1 MVRLFA
7 SPRTKY
13 TNNRKIIVTLEKRI
27 TFLTSSMG
35 TKWLA
40 YSQALLKIWFPECKR
55 IVVDGSS
62 GWDPLFFV
70 SLSESVETEYQVL
83 VDEDCFILDREKL
96 LKLIKI
102 MDENQDVAIMAT
114 PDGGTFHRDFN
125 PIACNLFFAIIR
137 QKALRK
143 AIYNKEWQNLVYS
156 DVEHMANKDHVEK
169 LDESRISYSRKEP
182 YYPFFWAVIAS
193 GGSIKYIIP
202 GVEKNLLASEVK
214 IDGFSQPLLIH
225 MWWLRCWFSP
235 ELDSY
240 LKVSNLERYRRL
252 EREVLAPLFRR
263 FRPRMFLL
271 AEECRRVRR
280 RALRHIARTLAAAK
294 SGKSH
299 PFSDAT

>member
-1 MVRLFA
+1 M
-7 SPRTKY
+7 
-13 TNNRKIIVTLEKRI
+13 TLEKRI

-40 YSQALLKIWFPECKR
+40 YSQALLRIWFPECKR

-70 SLSESVETEYQVL
+70 SLTDSVETEYQVL
-83 VDEDCFILDREKL
+83 VDEDCFILDREQL
-96 LKLIKI
+96 LKLITI
-102 MDENQDVAIMAT
+102 MDENQEVAIMAT

-125 PIACNLFFAIIR
+125 PVACNLFFAIIR

-143 AIYNKEWQNLVYS
+143 AIHNKEWQNLVYS
-156 DVEHMANKDHVEK
+156 DVEHMANKDHVQK
-169 LDESRISYSRKEP
+169 LDESRISYSKKEP
-182 YYPFFWAVIAS
+182 YYSFFWAVIAS

-214 IDGFSQPLLIH
+214 IDGFSQPLFIH
-225 MWWLRCWFSP
+225 MWWLRRWFST

-240 LKVSNLERYRRL
+240 LKVSNLERYQRL
-252 EREVLAPLFRR
+252 ECEVLVPLFRR

-271 AEECRRVRR
+271 AEEFRRLLKRSLWHAA
-280 RALRHIARTLAAAK
+280 RALAALK
-294 SGKSH
+294 SGKIY
-299 PFSDAT
+299 PFTDST